1 MLTSLRNRNTYE
13 QRLHDYASLKNCEIA
28 SVYVDVNGLH
38 EINNT
43 KGHAAGDQRLR
54 YVGRTI
60 QHEFGEMNSF
70 RIGGDE
76 FVV

>member
-1 MLTSLRNRNTYE
+1 M
-13 QRLHDYASLKNCEIA
+13 
-28 SVYVDVNGLH
+28 
-38 EINNT
+38 
-43 KGHAAGDQRLR
+43 LR

-76 FVV
+76 FVVLITDESEDRIRAKIEQIRKQSLGKIGRIKRIQLTKRKHPVRISVK